1 MNETPIKN
9 GARMQMT
16 DQGAVSLD
24 ELRSNAVVLEVRRT
38 VLELCTSKDAIIAAV
53 SGGRDSVALATSL
66 ATLSDAGHIA
76 AVTIGHVHHH
86 RRPEADDEAALVEET
101 AARLRLPFAIR
112 HLDEDPHATPA
123 QLRASRYEAL
133 EAIASASQAPMIAT
147 AHQAQDQLET
157 VIAAIVRGTGPRGL
171 VGMPAIRPL
180 SDNVSL
186 VRPMLEVDRSAA
198 GELCSLAG
206 LTWCDDPTN
215 TDPET
220 LRGLLRRDVLPVL
233 ESLRPGVASR
243 LASGTA
249 VRAAASL
256 ALDEAVVRP
265 QEMDDDAVQ
274 WSRHSLADVGKGLC
288 QASLMA
294 TARSMVGGADGL
306 SSASI
311 LSATTAILDTRQH
324 RRVFELG
331 CGVVAI
337 VDAMRVRMQI
347 LASTQPIESRPP
359 K

>member
-1 MNETPIKN
+1 MHT
-9 GARMQMT
+9 GARVQMT
-16 DQGAVSLD
+16 DQGVVRLD

-38 VLELCTSKDAIIAAV
+38 VLELCTSANAIIAAV
-53 SGGRDSVALATSL
+53 SGGRDSVALATAL
-66 ATLSDAGHIA
+66 ATLHDAGHIA
-76 AVTIGHVHHH
+76 AVKIGHVHHH
-86 RRPEADDEAALVEET
+86 RRPEADGEAALVEEIAT
-101 AARLRLPFAIR
+101 RLNMPFEIR
-112 HLDEDPHATPA
+112 HLAADPHATPA
-123 QLRASRYEAL
+123 QLRAARYEAL
-133 EAIASASQAPMIAT
+133 MSIASGSQASMIAT

-157 VIAAIVRGTGPRGL
+157 VLAALVRGTGPRGL

-180 SDNVSL
+180 SDNINL

-198 GELCSLAG
+198 GELCTLAG

-215 TDPET
+215 VDPET
-220 LRGLLRRDVLPVL
+220 LRGRLRRDVLPVL
-233 ESLRPGVASR
+233 ESLRPGVARR

-256 ALDEAVVRP
+256 ALDDAVVRP
-265 QEMDDDAVQ
+265 QEIGDDAVQ
-274 WSRHSLADVGKGLC
+274 WSRHSLADVEKGLC

-294 TARSMVGGADGL
+294 AARSMVSGPDGL

-331 CGVVAI
+331 CGMVAI
-337 VDAMRVRMQI
+337 VDAMRVRMQK

>member
-1 MNETPIKN
+1 
-9 GARMQMT
+9 
-16 DQGAVSLD
+16 
-24 ELRSNAVVLEVRRT
+24 
-38 VLELCTSKDAIIAAV
+38 
-53 SGGRDSVALATSL
+53 
-66 ATLSDAGHIA
+66 
-76 AVTIGHVHHH
+76 
-86 RRPEADDEAALVEET
+86 VEEV
-101 AARLRLPFAIR
+101 AARLGLPFAIR
-112 HLDEDPHATPA
+112 HLDADPHATPA
-123 QLRASRYEAL
+123 QLRTARYEAL
-133 EAIASASQAPMIAT
+133 VSIASASQAFMIAT

-157 VIAAIVRGTGPRGL
+157 VLAALVRGTGPRGL
-171 VGMPAIRPL
+171 VGMPAMRPL
-180 SDNVSL
+180 SDNISL

-198 GELCSLAG
+198 GELCTLAG

-215 TDPET
+215 VDPKT
-220 LRGLLRRDVLPVL
+220 LRGRLRRDVLPVL

-256 ALDEAVVRP
+256 ALDNAVVRP
-265 QEMDDDAVQ
+265 QEMGDAAVQ
-274 WSRHSLADVGKGLC
+274 WGRDSLAEVGKGLC

-294 TARSMVGGADGL
+294 TARSMVSGSDGL

-311 LSATTAILDTRQH
+311 LAATTAILDTRQH

-337 VDAMRVRMQI
+337 VDAMRVRMQK

>member
-1 MNETPIKN
+1 
-9 GARMQMT
+9 MT
-16 DQGAVSLD
+16 DQGAVSIH
-24 ELRSNAVVLEVRRT
+24 ELRSNSVVLEVRRT
-38 VLELCTSKDAIIAAV
+38 VLELCTSTDAIVAAV
-53 SGGRDSVALATSL
+53 SGGRDSVALATAL
-66 ATLSDAGHIA
+66 ATLHDAGHIA

-86 RRPEADDEAALVEET
+86 RRPEADGEAALVEEV
-101 AARLRLPFAIR
+101 AVRLGLPFAIR
-112 HLDEDPHATPA
+112 HLDADPHATPA
-123 QLRASRYEAL
+123 QLRTARYEAL
-133 EAIASASQAPMIAT
+133 VSIASASQAFMIAT

-157 VIAAIVRGTGPRGL
+157 VLAALVRGTGPRGL
-171 VGMPAIRPL
+171 VGMPAKRPL
-180 SDNVSL
+180 SDNINL

-198 GELCSLAG
+198 GELCTLAG

-215 TDPET
+215 VDPKT
-220 LRGLLRRDVLPVL
+220 LRGRLRRDVLPVL

-256 ALDEAVVRP
+256 ALDNAVVRP
-265 QEMDDDAVQ
+265 QEMGDAAVQ
-274 WSRHSLADVGKGLC
+274 WSRDSLAEVGKGLC

-294 TARSMVGGADGL
+294 TARSMVSGSDGL

-311 LSATTAILDTRQH
+311 LAATTAILDTRQH

-337 VDAMRVRMQI
+337 VDAMRVRMQK
-347 LASTQPIESRPP
+347 LVSTQPIESRPP

>member
-1 MNETPIKN
+1 
-9 GARMQMT
+9 MT

-265 QEMDDDAVQ
+265 QEMGDDAVQ

-324 RRVFELG
+324 RRVFEIG

>member
-1 MNETPIKN
+1 
-9 GARMQMT
+9 MT

>member
-1 MNETPIKN
+1 
-9 GARMQMT
+9 MQMT

-265 QEMDDDAVQ
+265 QEMGDDAVQ

-324 RRVFELG
+324 RRVFEIG